1 MKKIGEHMC
10 KTHSFHIPVM
20 GIGFTIDTPIKV
32 APFGISSAISMVD
45 DILMEKIRKMYCNKY
60 KIKYEEISEKIEDF
74 RAKRVKSY
82 LNLINKLAEEKFEDL
97 KNTTLEKAS
106 GIKEYLSLLPE
117 NSTLKQEFENI
128 KTKLDLSEISNW
140 IKDKLSMGSID
151 VNIMTKVDREHYDE
165 NGKLSPE
172 INDAHSALRGF
183 ATSDLNSSI
192 IFSAGLNSH
201 LYKYLENFEDFYPN
215 KFGELK
221 KKIVLKVSD
230 YRSALIQG
238 KILAKKGLWVSEFRV
253 ESGLNCGGHAFASDG
268 HLLGPILSE
277 FKDKKNE
284 LKSYLKSIFD
294 KGLAKKEKAVPDT
307 ELPMKITAQGGVG
320 TSEEHN
326 FLLDH
331 YKVDSVGWG
340 TPFLLVPEVV
350 NIDEDTLEKLES
362 AKENDLCLSNISPL
376 GVPFNS
382 LKNNSKDIEKRHQIE
397 IGNPGSNCPK
407 KYVGLDREFSDRGM
421 CTASRQYQSLKIKQ
435 LKQKNLA
442 PEEYQKQFDKIV
454 EKSCICVGLGT
465 SSLITNNIDTGSEGR
480 GVSVCPG
487 PNIAYF
493 SHRMTLKEMV
503 DHIYGRIN
511 VISRNDRP
519 NMFVKELDIYYNYLS
534 KKFEEVQD
542 NLTDKEIKYY
552 LNFIENLEKGTEY
565 YLDLFSNLKGF
576 FEDSKTQILNELEV
590 QKEKL
595 SKFKFKINNLK
606 FT

>member
-1 MKKIGEHMC
+1 MS
-10 KTHSFHIPVM
+10 KTHSLHIPVM

-32 APFGISSAISMVD
+32 SSFGISSAISLVD
-45 DILMEKIRKMYCNKY
+45 DMLIEKIRKMYCNKY
-60 KIKYEEISEKIEDF
+60 KIKYEEISEKIEDS
-74 RAKRVKSY
+74 RAKRIKSY
-82 LNLINKLAEEKFEDL
+82 LNLVNKLAEEKFEEL
-97 KNTTLEKAS
+97 KNTTLEKTS
-106 GIKEYLSLLPE
+106 GIREYLNLLPE

-128 KTKLDLSEISNW
+128 KTKFGLTEASNW
-140 IKDKLSMGSID
+140 IKNKLSMGSID
-151 VNIMTKVDREHYDE
+151 VNIMTKVDKEHYDE
-165 NGKLSPE
+165 NGKLPPE
-172 INDAHSALRGF
+172 FNDAHSALRGF

-277 FKDKKNE
+277 FKNKKNE
-284 LKSYLKSIFD
+284 LQPYLKSILD
-294 KGLAKKEKAVPDT
+294 KALTKKERDIPKI
-307 ELPMKITAQGGVG
+307 ELPLKITAQGGVG

-326 FLLDH
+326 FLLEH

-350 NIDEDTLEKLES
+350 NVDEDTLEKLEA
-362 AKENDLCLSNISPL
+362 AKEDDLYLSNISPL
-376 GVPFNS
+376 NVPFNS
-382 LKNNSKDIEKRHQIE
+382 LRNNTKDLEKKHQIE

-407 KYVGLDREFSDRGM
+407 KYVRLDKEFSEKGM

-435 LKQKNLA
+435 LKEANLS
-442 PEEYQKQFDKIV
+442 PEEYQKRYDKIV
-454 EKSCICVGLGT
+454 DKSCICVGLGT
-465 SSLITNNIDTGSEGR
+465 SSLIVNNLNTEVEGT

-487 PNIAYF
+487 PNLAYF
-493 SHRMTLKEMV
+493 SKRMTLKEIT
-503 DHIYGRIN
+503 DHIYGRAN
-511 VISRNDRP
+511 LISRNDRP
-519 NMFVKELDIYYNYLS
+519 NMFVKELDIYYHYLVN
-534 KKFEEVQD
+534 KFEEVQD
-542 NLTDKEIKYY
+542 NLTEKEIKYY
-552 LNFIENLEKGTEY
+552 LNFIENLEKGTAY
-565 YLDLFSNLKGF
+565 YFELFSNIRGF
-576 FEDSKTQILNELEV
+576 FEDSKERILSDLESHN
-590 QKEKL
+590 QKL
-595 SKFKFKINNLK
+595 SQLKFKINNLK